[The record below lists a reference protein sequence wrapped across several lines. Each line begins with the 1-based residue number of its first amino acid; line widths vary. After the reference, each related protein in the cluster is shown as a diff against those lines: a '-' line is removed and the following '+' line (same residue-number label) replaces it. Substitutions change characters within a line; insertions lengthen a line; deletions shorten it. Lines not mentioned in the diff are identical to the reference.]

1 LKGLFSRLQYTRSS
15 YTSPPTHAI
24 TRLTFPLK
32 NGARDPYYV
41 DTIGNVSTSRF
52 RPARGTSDANLE
64 ISPRYPVY
72 GGWNYTFR
80 IGWNVDLE
88 KVSRVSGTER
98 VLKIP
103 FVEGTE
109 NIQYETFVVNVIL
122 PEGARCAPLLCDA
135 EYRDVRVFT
144 PQPPLSEER
153 YLHRTFLDTVG
164 RTAVKLTFKNVVD
177 EKRGR
182 EIIVV
187 YVYPRFAGLRKV
199 VVVVLGVLGLF
210 VTRLVGGWIFEG
222 GIGGK

>member
-1 LKGLFSRLQYTRSS
+1 MHYTRSN
-15 YTSPPTHAI
+15 YHNPPTHAI

-32 NGARDPYYV
+32 NGARDAYYV

-52 RPARGTSDANLE
+52 RPARGANDANLE

-88 KVSRVSGTER
+88 KVIRVKGTER

-103 FVEGTE
+103 FVEGPE
-109 NIQYETFVVNVIL
+109 NIQYETFVVNIIL
-122 PEGARCAPLLCDA
+122 PEGSWYVVNQVALII
-135 EYRDVRVFT
+135 RDVRIFT
-144 PQPPLSEER
+144 PQSPLSEER
-153 YLHRTFLDTVG
+153 YLHRTFLDTLG
-164 RTAVKLTFKNVVD
+164 RTGIRLTFANVVD
-177 EKRGR
+177 DRRGK
-182 EIIVV
+182 EIVV
-187 YVYPRFAGLRKV
+187 IYEYPRFAGVRKV
-199 VVVVLGVLGLF
+199 VVVALGVLGLF